1 MLNTPI
7 QMLLVMLAGWVN
19 EEQRSV
25 TDQIASVVRALPIVT
40 TYGSESI
47 LVRSSAE
54 ARVDD
59 VVEDRAESVAEPE
72 AETRLVVGLE

>member
-25 TDQIASVVRALPIVT
+25 TDQIASVVRAPPHRHDLRVRIDP
-40 TYGSESI
+40 GSI
-47 LVRSSAE
+47 LRRSAC
-54 ARVDD
+54 
-59 VVEDRAESVAEPE
+59 
-72 AETRLVVGLE
+72 